1 MARARA
7 TATASFSLPFVIQAA
22 DEIAFVIFA
31 ASDAETAALTVAA
44 SVEPTQP
51 KRQIRWAA
59 IGWHEAV
66 RKATTA

>member
-1 MARARA
+1 MARAREA
-7 TATASFSLPFVIQAA
+7 ATASFAFLFVIQAA
-22 DEIAFVIFA
+22 DGIAFVIFV

-44 SVEPTQP
+44 SVEPMQP